1 MRQVVTKLG
10 NHNHPDRTDHHHC
23 VETHQ
28 LLEIGK
34 DTQTHKQKYKH
45 LLFDVGGRAVTPR
58 INAK

>member
-10 NHNHPDRTDHHHC
+10 NHPDRTDHHHS

-34 DTQTHKQKYKH
+34 DTQTQIQTHWKLAKTHKHKYKH
-45 LLFDVGGRAVTPR
+45 
-58 INAK
+58 N